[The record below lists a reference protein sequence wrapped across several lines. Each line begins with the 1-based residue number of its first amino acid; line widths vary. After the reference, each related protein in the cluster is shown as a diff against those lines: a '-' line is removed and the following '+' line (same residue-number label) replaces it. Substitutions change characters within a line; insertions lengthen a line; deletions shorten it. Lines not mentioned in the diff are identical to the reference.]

1 MSKTAIVCT
10 DVYSVHYYTY
20 IYRHW
25 QIFGTM
31 YLYST
36 DFALVF
42 YFSGWIYPST
52 TRSPAIT
59 KCLGLSPCWQF
70 AAPLKGLPATTK
82 SLSWS
87 PRRPFAC
94 ALEGLGSYYE
104 VFELVSK
111 VIVCLYPWRIWQLL
125 RSVCVCLRDELLHDD
140 LGSRGWALGDLSIE
154 AVVQT
159 LTAKQTIILK
169 KL

>member
-1 MSKTAIVCT
+1 
-10 DVYSVHYYTY
+10 VYSVHYYTY

-36 DFALVF
+36 YFALVF

-87 PRRPFAC
+87 PRWPFAC
-94 ALEGLGSYYE
+94 TLEGLGSYYE

-111 VIVCLYPWRIWQLL
+111 VTVCLYPWRIRQLL
-125 RSVCVCLRDELLHDD
+125 RSVWVGLQGDRLL
-140 LGSRGWALGDLSIE
+140 AP
-154 AVVQT
+154 
-159 LTAKQTIILK
+159 LK
-169 KL
+169 D